1 VAVNSV
7 PDIYSSSR
15 PSSERRTKLLGRV
28 RALDTKLRATLR
40 RLSQLEE
47 RLDELCMDFS
57 ELATEL
63 EATLPAGASPSSRP
77 TASKA
82 GDKVLRALA
91 EQGAHSLTIRRSLN
105 GAADVEVDG
114 AKPFHIAAQLA
125 ALLQVLATDTDPGS
139 GELVDWKD
147 KIEIAHQMRT
157 RTGEALDPGYVK
169 KIVHKLRQEFHRNG
183 ANRYLI
189 QSHPRHGYR
198 FALRRSGR
206 GLSEVTPGDRKFF

>member
-1 VAVNSV
+1 M
-7 PDIYSSSR
+7 PHTYHSSR
-15 PSSERRTKLLGRV
+15 QSSERRTKLLGRV

-47 RLDELCMDFS
+47 RLDELCVDFS
-57 ELATEL
+57 ELAAEL
-63 EATLPAGASPSSRP
+63 EATLPTGASPISRSSG
-77 TASKA
+77 SKT

-91 EQGAHSLTIRRSLN
+91 EQGAHSLTIRRSPN

-114 AKPFHIAAQLA
+114 AKPFRVAAQLA

-147 KIEIAHQMRT
+147 KTEIARQLRN
-157 RTGEALDPGYVK
+157 RTGDLLDPGYVK
-169 KIVHKLRQEFHRNG
+169 KIVHKLRQGFHRNG

-189 QSHPRHGYR
+189 QSHPRRGYR
-198 FALRRSGR
+198 FALRRSGEVAIR
-206 GLSEVTPGDRKFF
+206 GDLQ